1 MQWENGGWAEKG
13 SLRPSWLLFSFSFSY
28 FKFLNFPLILKFYFG
43 LGYISHYS
51 ILSQNA
57 HKIKFQH
64 HAYFCGFYVI
74 NYLFLHRVF
83 TCDDA

>member
-1 MQWENGGWAEKG
+1 LEIYLYIIYILI
-13 SLRPSWLLFSFSFSY
+13 SFLSFFLL

-64 HAYFCGFYVI
+64 DAYFCGFYGI
-74 NYLFLHRVF
+74 NYLFFFLHRVF